1 MNPLELVQPQHS
13 AAREVF
19 IEAAYLLSS
28 VLFILGLKSLTV
40 PDRARRG
47 MQLAA
52 LGMLVAIVGTLVN
65 HEIVSYGWILAGLAL
80 GTLIGWP
87 LGTRVPMTAMPQRI
101 AISHMFGAVAATLV
115 GIAEYAHQTA
125 LGAIGHGQMA
135 ALGFEVLFGA
145 LTITG
150 SFMAFGKLQE
160 FLPGRPLTFKGQN
173 LLSIGL
179 FLAGVGLMA
188 WLVVSPLNP
197 VAFYTMVAV
206 GLLFGVSLV
215 LPIGGADMPVVISL
229 LNSYAGLASS
239 ATGFAIGNNV
249 LIIAGALDGASGFIL
264 SIVMSKAMNRSFG
277 NVLFGA
283 FGAPPPPSE
292 KSAKD
297 LTVRSITAEDAA
309 TQLAYARLVIVVP
322 GYGMAVAQA
331 QHQVREMAQL
341 IEKNGGTVLYAIHPV
356 AGRMPGHMNVLLAE
370 ADIPYDRLKEM
381 EEINDEFKNADVAL
395 VIGANDVVN
404 PAARSD
410 KSSPIYGMPILD
422 VDHAKHV
429 IVLKRSMNPGFA
441 GIENELFYAEN
452 TSMLFGD
459 AKASLGKLVH
469 EIKQA

>member
-1 MNPLELVQPQHS
+1 VTPRLLFT
-13 AAREVF
+13 EV
-19 IEAAYLLSS
+19 AYLASS
-28 VLFILGLKSLTV
+28 VLFILGLRSLTI
-40 PDRARRG
+40 PDKARRG

-52 LGMLVAIVGTLVN
+52 LGMLLAIVGTVVKE
-65 HEIVSYGWILAGLAL
+65 EIVTYEWILAGLVL
-80 GTLIGWP
+80 GTVIGWP

-115 GIAEYAHQTA
+115 GVAEFWSKGN
-125 LGAIGHGQMA
+125 GAEVGRGQMA

-145 LTITG
+145 LTVTG

-160 FLPGRPLTFKGQN
+160 FLPSRPLTFKGQN
-173 LLSIGL
+173 LVSVAMFAAAIGL
-179 FLAGVGLMA
+179 FGWLLYAPANPLAFFLMVGL
-188 WLVVSPLNP
+188 
-197 VAFYTMVAV
+197 

-283 FGAPPPPSE
+283 FGSPPPPSE
-292 KSAKD
+292 KTASG
-297 LTVRSITAEDAA
+297 LTVHSITPEDAA
-309 TQLAYARLVIVVP
+309 IQLGFARLVIVVP

-331 QHQVREMAQL
+331 QHAVREMAQL
-341 IEKNGGTVLYAIHPV
+341 VEKNGGQVLYAIHPV

-381 EEINDEFKNADVAL
+381 DEINDEFKNADVAL

-404 PAARSD
+404 PAARTD
-410 KSSPIYGMPILD
+410 KSSPIYGMPILN
-422 VDHAKHV
+422 VDQARKV

-441 GIENELFYAEN
+441 GIENELFYGEN
-452 TSMLFGD
+452 TEMLFGD
-459 AKASLGKLVH
+459 AKSSLSKVVQELKASAGH
-469 EIKQA
+469 